1 MGDSVAESLARI
13 ALFEDVPSDILEE
26 LSKHATRRTYQV
38 GETVLQHL
46 DPSEEVFFIEKG
58 DLIAVLTSPEG
69 REIAFDIM
77 RSGHYFGELSAIDG
91 AGRAMSVHALSPT
104 SVIAMA
110 PGPFRE
116 IVADDPIIN
125 ERFIADLVVRI
136 RQMAQRMYE
145 GMALKVRARLMMEL
159 LRLAGIT
166 GGGDGDLIELPGLT
180 QSLIASRIGAN
191 REAVT
196 RELKRLAADGLITVK
211 RQAIS
216 IDNLEDLIEEAQ
228 NVV

>member
-1 MGDSVAESLARI
+1 M
-13 ALFEDVPSDILEE
+13 
-26 LSKHATRRTYQV
+26 
-38 GETVLQHL
+38 QHL
-46 DPSEEVFFIEKG
+46 DPSDEVFFIQEG

-77 RSGHYFGELSAIDG
+77 RAGHYFGELSAIDG
-91 AGRAMSVHALSPT
+91 AGRSMSVHALSKT
-104 SVIAMA
+104 TVITVA
-110 PGPFRE
+110 PKPFRKIIE
-116 IVADDPIIN
+116 DDPQIN
-125 ERFIADLVVRI
+125 AKFINDLVVRI

-166 GGGDGDLIELPGLT
+166 GSEAGSEIELPGLT

-196 RELKRLAADGLITVK
+196 RELKALAANGLITVK

-216 IDNLEDLIEEAQ
+216 VNDLERLIEEAHSS
-228 NVV
+228 V

>member
-1 MGDSVAESLARI
+1 VTQTVAETLAQI
-13 ALFEDVPSDILEE
+13 ALFKDVPTDILED
-26 LSKHATRRTYQV
+26 LSKHAVRKTYQA
-38 GETVLQHL
+38 GETVLRHL
-46 DPSEEVFFIEKG
+46 DPSEEVFFIENG

-91 AGRAMSVHALSPT
+91 ALRAMSVHALAPT

-125 ERFIADLVVRI
+125 ERFIVDLVARI

-166 GGGDGDLIELPGLT
+166 GGGDGDVIELPGLT

-196 RELKRLAADGLITVK
+196 RELKLLAGDDLITVQ

-216 IDNLEDLIEEAQ
+216 INNLENLIEEAQ
-228 NVV
+228 NLV

>member
-1 MGDSVAESLARI
+1 MGDSVAESLSRS
-13 ALFEDVPSDILEE
+13 ALFADVEPDV
-26 LSKHATRRTYQV
+26 LSALAKHGSRRTYKA
-38 GETVLQHL
+38 GSTVLQHL
-46 DPSEEVFFIEKG
+46 DPSDEVFFIEKG

-77 RSGHYFGELSAIDG
+77 RTGHYFGELSAIDG
-91 AGRAMSVHALSPT
+91 AGRAMSVHALSET
-104 SVIAMA
+104 VVIGLA

-116 IVADDPIIN
+116 LIADDPVIN
-125 ERFIADLVVRI
+125 ERFINDLVARI

-159 LRLAGIT
+159 LRLAGISDAA
-166 GGGDGDLIELPGLT
+166 GGDTIELPGLT

-196 RELKRLAADGLITVK
+196 RELKALAADDLITVK
-211 RQAIS
+211 RQAIA
-216 IDNLEDLIEEAQ
+216 INDLDRLIEEAQ
-228 NVV
+228 DVV